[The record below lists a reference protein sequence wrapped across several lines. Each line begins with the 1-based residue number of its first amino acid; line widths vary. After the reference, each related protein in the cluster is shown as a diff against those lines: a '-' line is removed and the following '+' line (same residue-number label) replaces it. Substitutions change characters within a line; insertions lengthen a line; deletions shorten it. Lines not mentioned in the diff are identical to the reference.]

1 MVRLLAPPE
10 MPDAYLS
17 QSISQQQ
24 TLAPHMRKSLE
35 ILQAGTQELS
45 QLIRQS
51 LETNPVL
58 EDVSE
63 FESLDSETPEDPL
76 DALNETDDDWRE
88 QSILENRNTSW
99 TQDDEERRQR
109 MFECLVAPVT
119 LQTHLQQQIDESLV
133 EADVCEA
140 AEVILGNLDE
150 RGFLDQTPEAMARQG
165 RFTLGTIQRGLALVR
180 TFDPPGVGAADLAD
194 CLLLQLEREEGG
206 TGSVEYRIVR
216 DHLEELA
223 RKRYPQIARAMGI
236 SVDRVAQAAEHIGR
250 LNPNPGGDF
259 DSTSN
264 PHVAPDVVIERGDD
278 GRLTATLTGEH
289 LPQLR
294 INDFYKD
301 MTGTQGIDPKARQ
314 FLREQIREGRGL
326 MRALALRQETILAIA
341 HKIIEHQE
349 MFFRKGRRHLRPMT
363 MHEIAAELDLHPT
376 TVSRAVAGK
385 YLLTPRGLM
394 EMRTFFATGYQTEG
408 GDQVSNAGVREAI
421 QQLVAKE
428 NPARPLSDE
437 ALMNALA
444 AQGVKVA
451 RRTVAKYREQ
461 LNILPSHLRKAYG
474 AQKSQQ

>member
-1 MVRLLAPPE
+1 
-10 MPDAYLS
+10 
-17 QSISQQQ
+17 
-24 TLAPHMRKSLE
+24 MRKSLE

-45 QLIRQS
+45 QLLRQS

-58 EDVSE
+58 EDVTE
-63 FESLDSETPEDPL
+63 FESLDAESSDDSL

-99 TQDDEERRQR
+99 SQEDEERRQR
-109 MFECLVAPVT
+109 MFESLVVPVT
-119 LQTHLQQQIDESLV
+119 LQSHLQKQIDESLLDPEV
-133 EADVCEA
+133 REA
-140 AEVILGNLDE
+140 AEVVLGNLDA
-150 RGFLDQTPEAMARQG
+150 RGFLDQSPESLVRQSG
-165 RFTLGTIQRGLALVR
+165 LPLGAIERGLALVR
-180 TFDPPGVGAADLAD
+180 SFDPPGVGAADLAD

-206 TGSVEYRIVR
+206 NSSVEYRIVR
-216 DHLEELA
+216 DHLEDLA
-223 RKRYPQIARAMGI
+223 RKRYPQIARTTGI

-259 DSTSN
+259 DATAN
-264 PHVAPDVVIERGDD
+264 PHIAPDVVIERDDD
-278 GRLTATLTGEH
+278 GQLTASLTGEH

-301 MTGTQGIDPKARQ
+301 MIGKQGVDTKARQ

-341 HKIIEHQE
+341 HKIIEHQG

-394 EMRTFFATGYQTEG
+394 EMRAFFATGYQTEG
-408 GDQVSNAGVREAI
+408 GEQVSNAGVREAI

-428 NPARPLSDE
+428 NPAKPLSDE
-437 ALMNALA
+437 AIMKALA

-461 LNILPSHLRKAYG
+461 LHILPSHLRKAY
-474 AQKSQQ
+474 